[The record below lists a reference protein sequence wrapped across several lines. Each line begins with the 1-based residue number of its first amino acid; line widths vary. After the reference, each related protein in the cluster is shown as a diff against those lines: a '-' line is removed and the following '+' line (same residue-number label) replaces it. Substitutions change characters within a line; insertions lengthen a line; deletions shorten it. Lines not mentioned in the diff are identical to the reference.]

1 MVEEKTNGATG
12 KQDCV
17 STGLLF
23 LLFIGSWI
31 LLIFGVV
38 GLYEDRELLSLDTVL
53 AVVGLGLVI
62 FSFPVLLR
70 AVRESEEKEST
81 GLGIGGGSLLAIWGS
96 FKLARAVTSEDKVWW
111 GIGILVLV
119 VISGI
124 SQVVMGLRERR
135 EATETE
141 RSPAAEGPAE
151 TDSEDT
157 EPTDE

>member
-1 MVEEKTNGATG
+1 MVEEKTNGATD
-12 KQDCV
+12 KQGHLPN
-17 STGLLF
+17 GLFF
-23 LLFIGSWI
+23 LLFVGSWI
-31 LLIFGVV
+31 LFAFGVV

-70 AVRESEEKEST
+70 TVRKSGEST
-81 GLGIGGGSLLAIWGS
+81 GYGIGGGVLLAIWGG
-96 FKLARAVTSEDKVWW
+96 FKLARAVTSENKVWW

-124 SQVVMGLRERR
+124 SQVVLGFRERR
-135 EATETE
+135 EATEIE
-141 RSPAAEGPAE
+141 RSPESESPPE
-151 TDSEDT
+151 TDSKGT

>member
-1 MVEEKTNGATG
+1 MTEETNAT
-12 KQDCV
+12 
-17 STGLLF
+17 STVMSGGLPNGLFF
-23 LLFIGSWI
+23 LLFVGSWI
-31 LLIFGVV
+31 LFAFGVV

-70 AVRESEEKEST
+70 TVRKSEEST
-81 GLGIGGGSLLAIWGS
+81 GYGIGGGVLLAIWGG
-96 FKLARAVTSEDKVWW
+96 FKLARAVTSENKVWW

-124 SQVVMGLRERR
+124 SQVVLGFRERR
-135 EATETE
+135 EATEIE
-141 RSPAAEGPAE
+141 RSPESESPPE
-151 TDSEDT
+151 TDSEGT